1 MTVLKGS
8 DGRAQLNLGGG
19 LKCMA
24 NIFSWRAQRKME
36 MLRRTTQADEAE
48 RRTAGIADWSGS
60 FSFRLQF
67 SDDQT
72 TALSAWQIL
81 NFALTNTDDALKAGI
96 SLILQAYKISPD
108 YDIFNTT
115 IAGVIKLT
123 GTVVVSDVSLD
134 CSDPEQPIVAV
145 ASWEGDGALILE
157 RPSS

>member
-19 LKCMA
+19 FKCIA
-24 NIFSWRAQRKME
+24 NIFSWRAQRRID

-48 RRTAGIADWSGS
+48 KRTAGLADWSGS

-67 SDDQT
+67 SDDQA

-81 NFALTNTDDALKAGI
+81 NFALMNTDDALKANVN
-96 SLILQAYKISPD
+96 LILQAYQLLPD

-115 IAGVIKLT
+115 IAGIIKLT

-134 CSDPEQPIVAV
+134 CTDPEQPIVAV
-145 ASWEGDGALILE
+145 ASWEGDGALLLE
-157 RPSS
+157 RT

>member
-19 LKCMA
+19 LKCIA
-24 NIFSWRAQRKME
+24 NIFSWRAQRRIE

-67 SDDQT
+67 SDDTT

-81 NFALTNTDDALKAGI
+81 NFALMNTDDALKA
-96 SLILQAYKISPD
+96 SVNLILQAYQISPD

-115 IAGVIKLT
+115 VSGIIKLT

-134 CSDPEQPIVAV
+134 CTDPEQPIVAV
-145 ASWEGDGALILE
+145 ASWEGDGALSLE
-157 RPSS
+157 RT

>member
-8 DGRAQLNLGGG
+8 DGKAQLNLGDG
-19 LKCMA
+19 LKSVA
-24 NIFSWRAQRKME
+24 NIFSWRAQRRIE
-36 MLRRTTQADEAE
+36 MLRRTTQADETE

-67 SDDQT
+67 SDDTT

-81 NFALTNTDDALKAGI
+81 NFALMNTDDNLKA
-96 SLILQAYKISPD
+96 SVNLILQAYQISPD

-115 IAGVIKLT
+115 VSGIIKLT

-145 ASWEGDGALILE
+145 ASWEGDDALILE
-157 RPSS
+157 RT